1 MLRVDGGSSVD
12 LDIVNEGT
20 QQHGCH
26 SVENVLSGTAK
37 SMDQFSSYP
46 AEMAA
51 VLAKQWESRGFPL
64 ELLPSTASMVS
75 LLDVCYQASLLRE
88 EDTPVRCRVIYASPT
103 QLRGMAIQE
112 PQPHVLSFAEPAIL
126 SPHNLRK
133 LYAAADFYRAALA
146 VTTDESGVLV
156 IWGLV
161 VTGTEWVNRVEGSRF
176 DGVSLPPNLVV
187 QAIRPGHLVASSG
200 YMRVLETNQGQ
211 LLIDGFDP
219 FRSTWISGRFSS
231 VREAMLSRLPEDH
244 VNNSVTTKVCE
255 SFVRDL
261 AQSVVRRVL
270 RLVRNRRHGGLM
282 VVLPN
287 GAHEDGTCEQWLRF
301 RVQFQS
307 DDSTLLYH
315 GMMVRLMARA
325 LEVAKTRQLAIL
337 TWSDYQQFRD
347 AELRRFDDQLID
359 FSHFLA
365 DMMTVD
371 GALILDHSFRL
382 IGFGGEILGDTPVQ
396 TIHRAT
402 DIEGHQTVAER
413 ADSAGTRHRSAYRLV
428 NGLNQSIAVVVSQD
442 GDVRFVAHHNGK
454 LTYWPYLP

>member
-1 MLRVDGGSSVD
+1 
-12 LDIVNEGT
+12 
-20 QQHGCH
+20 
-26 SVENVLSGTAK
+26 
-37 SMDQFSSYP
+37 MDQFSSYP
-46 AEMAA
+46 AEMAS
-51 VLAKQWESRGFPL
+51 VLSKQWESRGFPA
-64 ELLPSTASMVS
+64 ELLPPTASLTS

-88 EDTPVRCRVIYASPT
+88 EDAPVRCRVIYASPT
-103 QLRGMAIQE
+103 QLHSIATEQPR
-112 PQPHVLSFAEPAIL
+112 PHVLSFSEPAPL
-126 SPHNLRK
+126 SAHNLRK

-146 VTTDESGVLV
+146 VTIDEHGSLV

-161 VTGTEWVNRVEGSRF
+161 VTGTEWGNRVEGSRF

-200 YMRVLETNQGQ
+200 YLRVLETNQGQ

-219 FRSTWISGRFSS
+219 FRSSWISGRFSS
-231 VREAMLSRLPEDH
+231 VREAMLKRLPEGHAGD
-244 VNNSVTTKVCE
+244 VNRTKVCE

-282 VVLPN
+282 VVLPD
-287 GAHEDGTCEQWLRF
+287 GSHEDGTCERWLRF
-301 RVQFQS
+301 RVQFQA

-315 GMMVRLMARA
+315 GMMQRLMSRA
-325 LEVAKTRQLAIL
+325 LEVAKTRQLEVL
-337 TWSDYQQFRD
+337 TWNDYQQFRD
-347 AELRRFDDQLID
+347 AELRRYDDQLID

-396 TIHRAT
+396 QIHRAT
-402 DIEGHQTVAER
+402 DIEGHQTVVER

-428 NGLNQSIAVVVSQD
+428 NGLNQAIAVVVSQD
-442 GDVRFVAHHNGK
+442 GDVRFVAHHNDQ

>member
-1 MLRVDGGSSVD
+1 MVAV
-12 LDIVNEGT
+12 LDILNVGAHA
-20 QQHGCH
+20 HGCH
-26 SVENVLSGTAK
+26 SDENALSGTAN

-46 AEMAA
+46 AEMAS
-51 VLAKQWESRGFPL
+51 VLSKQWESRGFPSD
-64 ELLPSTASMVS
+64 LLPPNASLVS

-88 EDTPVRCRVIYASPT
+88 EDSPVRCRVIYASRTHLQSVTTEQP
-103 QLRGMAIQE
+103 R
-112 PQPHVLSFAEPAIL
+112 PHVLSFSEPATL

-146 VTTDESGVLV
+146 VTTDDDGTLV

-187 QAIRPGHLVASSG
+187 HAIRPGHLVASSG
-200 YMRVLETNQGQ
+200 YLRVLETNQGQ

-219 FRSTWISGRFSS
+219 FRSTWISSRFAN
-231 VREAMLSRLPEDH
+231 VREELLRRVPDEQVSEAGETR
-244 VNNSVTTKVCE
+244 VCE

-287 GAHEDGTCEQWLRF
+287 GAHDDGTCEQWLRF

-307 DDSTLLYH
+307 DDSTLLYRE
-315 GMMVRLMARA
+315 MMQRLMARA
-325 LEVAKTRQLAIL
+325 LAVATTRQLAVL

-347 AELRRFDDQLID
+347 AELRRLDDQLID

-396 TIHRAT
+396 NIHRAT
-402 DIEGHQTVAER
+402 DIEGHQTVVEP
-413 ADSAGTRHRSAYRLV
+413 ADSAGTRHRSAYRLI
-428 NGLNQSIAVVVSQD
+428 NGLNRAIAVVVSQD
-442 GDVRFVAHHNGK
+442 GDVRFVAHHNGQ